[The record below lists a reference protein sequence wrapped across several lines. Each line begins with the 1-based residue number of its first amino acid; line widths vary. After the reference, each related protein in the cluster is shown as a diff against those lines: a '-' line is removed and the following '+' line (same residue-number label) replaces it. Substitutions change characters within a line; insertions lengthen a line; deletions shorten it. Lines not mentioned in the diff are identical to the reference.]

1 MDKIR
6 SQLQENTAM
15 ITCSK
20 RETWSV
26 IMNNHGVLTIVPT
39 KIFSWQRLL
48 DSHWS
53 LSNLFTYFQSSQLKW
68 RHLFYG
74 LGLQRGSV
82 PRKQCMTCEFLSFG
96 QGKFFSVH
104 TIIIMMVY
112 NCLQLLLLLPDLSIG
127 SKRWKTGYLWNFSA
141 GG

>member
-53 LSNLFTYFQSSQLKW
+53 LSNLFTYFQSSQLVI
-68 RHLFYG
+68 YI
-74 LGLQRGSV
+74 STNT
-82 PRKQCMTCEFLSFG
+82 KQVNPLLAFAQFSSNIDKIPEFPDKL
-96 QGKFFSVH
+96 
-104 TIIIMMVY
+104 
-112 NCLQLLLLLPDLSIG
+112 LRLLLL
-127 SKRWKTGYLWNFSA
+127 WFC
-141 GG
+141 

>member
-6 SQLQENTAM
+6 SKLQENTAM

-53 LSNLFTYFQSSQLKW
+53 LSNLFTYFQSSTVFLDEKW

-74 LGLQRGSV
+74 LALQRGSV

-96 QGKFFSVH
+96 QGDVFLCPS
-104 TIIIMMVY
+104 
-112 NCLQLLLLLPDLSIG
+112 LLLLPDLNMG
-127 SKRWKTGYLWNFSA
+127 SKRWKTRYLWNFSA
-141 GG
+141 LWGGGGG